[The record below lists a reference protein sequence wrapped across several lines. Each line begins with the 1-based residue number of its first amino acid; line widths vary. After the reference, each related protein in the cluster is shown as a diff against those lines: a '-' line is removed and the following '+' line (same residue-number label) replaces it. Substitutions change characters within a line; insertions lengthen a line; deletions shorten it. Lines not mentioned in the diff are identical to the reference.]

1 MMFLFLQM
9 QILDHGV
16 SKPLRM
22 VVLLPL
28 QNGQLPFWAALPLPQ
43 QSSIFLLR
51 EGGARKPLSTSDQD
65 LFWHSANGI
74 AAQSDVYYG
83 LATVVNQWR
92 LGAWLPRSRLP
103 ACGRSGGLAMFC
115 SGGCLVEPYD
125 RAAMLTLLLLSVVGY
140 LTVRRMAR
148 ERIEEKAAAESIL
161 WEAKE
166 RAEVTLHSIGD
177 AVVTTDVY
185 GPVTDINSVA
195 ESLRGYSRTEMLGGP
210 LDTVFK
216 IVREGDHAPA
226 ANPVQQ
232 VLQEGK
238 IIGLANHTILITA
251 QGEECA
257 IEDSAAPIRARDGT
271 LLGAVLVF
279 HDVTEK
285 RQLTAVLDYPATHD
299 LLTGLPNRALFLDRL
314 QQAVRAVTRQE
325 TLLLVGILDL
335 DGFKQVNDRLGHDMG
350 DILLREMARR
360 TREALRTEDTRARLG
375 GDEFGLVL
383 PEIHHM
389 EGAQQLAN
397 HLLQAIA
404 EPMLLDGNS
413 VTISG
418 SLGSPSS
425 LGMTVIN
432 RVCCDMP
439 IWRFMLPR
447 MVSVTSTNSMKKP
460 WMPNRNN
467 SWRRLR

>member
-1 MMFLFLQM
+1 M
-9 QILDHGV
+9 
-16 SKPLRM
+16 
-22 VVLLPL
+22 
-28 QNGQLPFWAALPLPQ
+28 
-43 QSSIFLLR
+43 
-51 EGGARKPLSTSDQD
+51 
-65 LFWHSANGI
+65 
-74 AAQSDVYYG
+74 
-83 LATVVNQWR
+83 
-92 LGAWLPRSRLP
+92 
-103 ACGRSGGLAMFC
+103 
-115 SGGCLVEPYD
+115 
-125 RAAMLTLLLLSVVGY
+125 
-140 LTVRRMAR
+140 
-148 ERIEEKAAAESIL
+148 
-161 WEAKE
+161 
-166 RAEVTLHSIGD
+166 
-177 AVVTTDVY
+177 
-185 GPVTDINSVA
+185 
-195 ESLRGYSRTEMLGGP
+195 
-210 LDTVFK
+210 
-216 IVREGDHAPA
+216 
-226 ANPVQQ
+226 
-232 VLQEGK
+232 QEGK

-251 QGEECA
+251 QGEERA
-257 IEDSAAPIRARDGT
+257 IKDSAAPIRARDGT

-285 RQLTAVLDYPATHD
+285 RQLTADLAYQATHD

-314 QQAVRAVTRQE
+314 QHAVRAVTRQE
-325 TLLLVGILDL
+325 ALLLVGILDL

-350 DILLREMARR
+350 DILLREVARR
-360 TREALRTEDTRARLG
+360 TREALRTEDTIARLG

-439 IWRFMLPR
+439 IWRFILPR

-460 WMPNRNN
+460 
-467 SWRRLR
+467 